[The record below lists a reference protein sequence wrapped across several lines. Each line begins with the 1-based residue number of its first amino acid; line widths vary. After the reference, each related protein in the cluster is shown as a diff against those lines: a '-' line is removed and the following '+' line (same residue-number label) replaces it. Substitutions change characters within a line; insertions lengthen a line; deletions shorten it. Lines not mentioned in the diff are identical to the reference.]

1 MTFPIIWFCSSLT
14 NGIKFLIGLMVLW
27 WLQESKQELDGNVV
41 SDSAAIINQDAGE
54 GKDNTAQLA
63 ALENEIA
70 NEQPEQ
76 APVTLLSNT
85 ESTAQE
91 IVAVP
96 ETINTQNIESNEK
109 IATLVPEAE
118 PVLEQI
124 ADTEISTVIFT
135 FSGDCWVNIYD
146 NTGERI
152 AWGVKKSG
160 YEMTISGQAPFKVT
174 LGRPELAAI
183 VFNNQTID
191 MSSFSAGNIAK
202 FTLPLTL

>member
-1 MTFPIIWFCSSLT
+1 MRNVKKHKWNHKRVYRIYRDLVL
-14 NGIKFLIGLMVLW
+14 NLRIKPRKRLNRD
-27 WLQESKQELDGNVV
+27 K
-41 SDSAAIINQDAGE
+41 
-54 GKDNTAQLA
+54 
-63 ALENEIA
+63 
-70 NEQPEQ
+70 PE
-76 APVTLLSNT
+76 PL
-85 ESTAQE
+85 
-91 IVAVP
+91 AVP
-96 ETINTQNIESNEK
+96 ETINTQNIESNDK